1 MLAFM
6 VIFLF
11 SFLFCP
17 LSLRVSGGVREG
29 GLLNLHALLAYFKR
43 GGKAGGLLLACA
55 DRTNKKLPS
64 HRLNDFVR
72 EQLTK
77 LGRSLRLWGH

>member
-1 MLAFM
+1 MFLA
-6 VIFLF
+6 
-11 SFLFCP
+11 
-17 LSLRVSGGVREG
+17 GGVREG
-29 GLLNLHALLAYFKR
+29 VLVNFARIACLFLS

-77 LGRSLRLWGH
+77 LGRSLCLWGH